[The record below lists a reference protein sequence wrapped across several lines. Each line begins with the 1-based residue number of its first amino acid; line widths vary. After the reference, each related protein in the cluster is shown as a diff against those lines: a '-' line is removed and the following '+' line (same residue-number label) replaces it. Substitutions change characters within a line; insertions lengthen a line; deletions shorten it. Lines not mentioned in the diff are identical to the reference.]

1 MVSPLLQ
8 VAKIAETAEVVVRLR
23 ARELTKFVALRMLE
37 YLVKVTPVDT
47 SKALSN
53 WRISTSGSSYGAE
66 PIPAH
71 VFGSHGSTAG
81 ASAAKA
87 ILEAK
92 HALKGAQ
99 PQKALAII
107 NAVPYLK
114 RLNDGYSAQHP
125 GGFVEGAILVGK
137 QATKEYNFNQR
148 LAQDIRRGR
157 VTPDG

>member
-1 MVSPLLQ
+1 MATALLA

-37 YLVKVTPVDT
+37 YLVKITPVDT

-53 WRISTSGSSYGAE
+53 WRISVSGSSYGAE

-71 VFGSHGSTAG
+71 VAGSHGSTAG
-81 ASAAKA
+81 ASAARA
-87 ILEAK
+87 VLLAK
-92 HALKGAQ
+92 EALKGAQ

-114 RLNDGYSAQHP
+114 ALNEGSSTQHP

-137 QATKEYNFNQR
+137 QATKEYNFNKR

-157 VTPDG
+157 VIPDG